1 MGEKSRGG
9 YTGIYSSV
17 GKEGKHLT
25 DEYSK
30 EKIVINDT
38 DSDRDDSQKKI
49 VAGIAATES
58 AVISTRQ
65 AAVEYAQPDTYTGN
79 RALYDSASAK
89 RQAKEAAFS
98 SGNDVFDPY
107 TGKKLV
113 KTVKEAKSLYGDDW
127 QSHLA
132 ESDHIR
138 PLEKTFDEN
147 KNNPWL
153 KTDNIKSA
161 ANSEHNVKPVSR
173 LYNNQKRSHSNK
185 EMVENESYYKNKGL
199 ELTSE
204 GRKAALKDDKTA
216 KRAIQGQLTKDTI
229 ENIVDT
235 GHRAGTYG
243 AVNAGGTAL
252 TTSGIMNIV
261 AVIKG
266 EKDAGEAIGDIV
278 VDTGKAAVSGY
289 VMSSGL
295 TVVSHTLS
303 ESSSKFIQALTK
315 ANVLGSAI
323 NAVVATGGT
332 LKRYA
337 SGEISTQ
344 ECLLELGEKGLSTI
358 TTGYSMAVG
367 QALIPIPVVGAAVG
381 ALVGSVM
388 TSKYFGELMNT
399 LKVKE
404 LEHQERLRII
414 AECERATA
422 QAKAFREEL
431 ESYLEAY
438 FKEYQ
443 DCFDDAL
450 SEIQYGYQTGDA
462 ECIIAGANKITRKLG
477 GEIKFDT
484 VDEFIDFLE
493 DDTIDVF

>member
-1 MGEKSRGG
+1 MGAESGGG
-9 YTGIYSSV
+9 YTGIYSGI
-17 GKEGKHLT
+17 GKRGKHLA
-25 DEYSK
+25 EKYSN
-30 EKIVINDT
+30 EKIASNNA
-38 DSDRDDSQKKI
+38 DSDKDDSQKKI
-49 VAGIAATES
+49 ASGIAATEA
-58 AVISTRQ
+58 AVVSTRQ
-65 AAVEYAQPDTYTGN
+65 AAVEYAQPNTYTGN

-98 SGNDVFDPY
+98 SGKDVIDPY

-138 PLEKTFDEN
+138 PLEKIFDEN

-153 KTDNIKSA
+153 KSDNIKKA
-161 ANSEHNVKPVSR
+161 ANSDYNVKPVSR

-185 EMVENESYYKNKGL
+185 EMVENEVYYKSKGL
-199 ELTSE
+199 ELTPE
-204 GRKAALKDDKTA
+204 GKKAALKDDKTA
-216 KRAIQGQLTKDTI
+216 GRAINGQLAKDTV
-229 ENIVDT
+229 ENIVNT
-235 GHRAGTYG
+235 GHKAGTSG
-243 AVNAGGTAL
+243 AVNVGKMTL
-252 TTSGIMNIV
+252 TMSGIMNIV
-261 AVIKG
+261 DVVKG
-266 EKDAGEAIGDIV
+266 EKDVGEAIGDIV
-278 VDTGKAAVSGY
+278 VDTGKAAATGY

-303 ESSSKFIQALTK
+303 KSSSFIQALTQS
-315 ANVLGSAI
+315 NIPGTVI
-323 NAVVATGGT
+323 TAVAATGDT

-337 SGEISTQ
+337 SGEITTQ
-344 ECLLELGEKGLSTI
+344 ECLLELGDKGLSTI
-358 TTGYSMAVG
+358 TTGYSIAVG

-388 TSKYFGELMNT
+388 TSKYYGELMNT
-399 LKVKE
+399 LKIKE

-414 AECERATA
+414 AECEQATA
-422 QAKAFREEL
+422 QARAFREEL

-438 FKEYQ
+438 FKDYQ

-462 ECIIAGANKITRKLG
+462 ESMVSGANRITQKLG
-477 GEIKFDT
+477 GQVRYKT
-484 VDEFIDFLE
+484 MGEFKSFLYGKNK
-493 DDTIDVF
+493 

>member
-1 MGEKSRGG
+1 MAEK
-9 YTGIYSSV
+9 YSN
-17 GKEGKHLT
+17 
-25 DEYSK
+25 
-30 EKIVINDT
+30 EKIASNNV
-38 DSDRDDSQKKI
+38 DSDKEDSQKKI
-49 VAGIAATES
+49 VAGIAATEA
-58 AVISTRQ
+58 AVVSTRQ
-65 AAVEYAQPDTYTGN
+65 AAVEYAQPNTYTGN

-98 SGNDVFDPY
+98 SGKDVIDPY

-138 PLEKTFDEN
+138 PLEKIFDEN

-153 KTDNIKSA
+153 KSDNIKKA
-161 ANSEHNVKPVSR
+161 ANSDYNVKPVSR

-185 EMVENESYYKNKGL
+185 EMVENEAYYKSKGL
-199 ELTSE
+199 ELTPE
-204 GRKAALKDDKTA
+204 GKKAALKDDKTA
-216 KRAIQGQLTKDTI
+216 GRAINGQLAKDTV
-229 ENIVDT
+229 ENIVNT
-235 GHRAGTYG
+235 GHKAGTSG
-243 AVNAGGTAL
+243 AVNAGKMTL
-252 TTSGIMNIV
+252 TMSGIMNIV
-261 AVIKG
+261 DVVKG
-266 EKDAGEAIGDIV
+266 EKDVGEAIGDIV
-278 VDTGKAAVSGY
+278 VDTGKAAATGY

-303 ESSSKFIQALTK
+303 KSSSFIQALTQS
-315 ANVLGSAI
+315 NIPGTVI
-323 NAVVATGGT
+323 TAVAATGDT

-337 SGEISTQ
+337 SGEITTQ
-344 ECLLELGEKGLSTI
+344 ECLLELGDKGLSTI

-388 TSKYFGELMNT
+388 TSKYYGELMNT
-399 LKVKE
+399 LKIKE

-422 QAKAFREEL
+422 QARAFREEL

-438 FKEYQ
+438 FKDYQ

-462 ECIIAGANKITRKLG
+462 ESMVSGANRITQKLG
-477 GEIKFDT
+477 GQVRYKT
-484 VDEFIDFLE
+484 MGEFKSFLYGKNK
-493 DDTIDVF
+493 

>member
-1 MGEKSRGG
+1 MAEK
-9 YTGIYSSV
+9 YSN
-17 GKEGKHLT
+17 
-25 DEYSK
+25 
-30 EKIVINDT
+30 EKIASNNV
-38 DSDRDDSQKKI
+38 DSNKDDSQKKI
-49 VAGIAATES
+49 AAGIAATEA
-58 AVISTRQ
+58 AVVSTRQ
-65 AAVEYAQPDTYTGN
+65 AAVEYAQPNTYTGN

-98 SGNDVFDPY
+98 SGKDVIDPY

-138 PLEKTFDEN
+138 PLEKIFDEN

-153 KTDNIKSA
+153 KSDNIKKA
-161 ANSEHNVKPVSR
+161 ANSDYNVKPVSR

-185 EMVENESYYKNKGL
+185 EMVENEVYYKSKGL
-199 ELTSE
+199 ELTPE
-204 GRKAALKDDKTA
+204 GKKAALKDDKTA
-216 KRAIQGQLTKDTI
+216 GRAINGQLAKDTV
-229 ENIVDT
+229 ENIVNT
-235 GHRAGTYG
+235 GHKAGTSG
-243 AVNAGGTAL
+243 AVNAGKMTL
-252 TTSGIMNIV
+252 TMSGIMNIV
-261 AVIKG
+261 DVVKG
-266 EKDAGEAIGDIV
+266 EKDVGEAIGDIV
-278 VDTGKAAVSGY
+278 VDTGKAAATGY

-303 ESSSKFIQALTK
+303 KSSSFIQALTQS
-315 ANVLGSAI
+315 NIPGTVI
-323 NAVVATGGT
+323 TAVAATGDT

-337 SGEISTQ
+337 SGEITTQ
-344 ECLLELGEKGLSTI
+344 ECLLELGDKGLSTI

-388 TSKYFGELMNT
+388 TSKYYGELMNT
-399 LKVKE
+399 LKIKE
-404 LEHQERLRII
+404 LEHQERLRLI
-414 AECERATA
+414 AECEQATA
-422 QAKAFREEL
+422 QARAFREEL

-438 FKEYQ
+438 FKDYQ

-462 ECIIAGANKITRKLG
+462 ESIIAGANKITRKLG

-493 DDTIDVF
+493 DDSIDVF

>member
-1 MGEKSRGG
+1 MGAESGGG
-9 YTGIYSSV
+9 YTGIYSGI
-17 GKEGKHLT
+17 GKRGKHLA
-25 DEYSK
+25 EKYSN
-30 EKIVINDT
+30 EKIASNKV
-38 DSDRDDSQKKI
+38 DSDKDDSQKKI
-49 VAGIAATES
+49 VAGIAATEA
-58 AVISTRQ
+58 AVVSTRQ
-65 AAVEYAQPDTYTGN
+65 AAVEYAQPNTYTGN

-98 SGNDVFDPY
+98 SGKDVIDPY

-153 KTDNIKSA
+153 KSDNIKSA
-161 ANSEHNVKPVSR
+161 ANSDYNVKPVSR

-185 EMVENESYYKNKGL
+185 EMVENEAYYKSKGL
-199 ELTSE
+199 ELTPE
-204 GRKAALKDDKTA
+204 GKKAALKDDKTA
-216 KRAIQGQLTKDTI
+216 GRAINGQLAKDTV
-229 ENIVDT
+229 ENIVNT
-235 GHRAGTYG
+235 GHKAGTSG
-243 AVNAGGTAL
+243 AVNAGKMTL
-252 TTSGIMNIV
+252 TMSGIMNIV
-261 AVIKG
+261 DVVKG
-266 EKDAGEAIGDIV
+266 EKDVGEAIGDIV
-278 VDTGKAAVSGY
+278 VDTGKAAATGY

-303 ESSSKFIQALTK
+303 KSSSFIQALTQS
-315 ANVLGSAI
+315 NIPGTVI
-323 NAVVATGGT
+323 TAVAATGDT

-337 SGEISTQ
+337 SGEITTQ
-344 ECLLELGEKGLSTI
+344 ECLLELGDKGLSTI

-388 TSKYFGELMNT
+388 TSKYYGELMNT
-399 LKVKE
+399 LKIKE

-414 AECERATA
+414 DECEQATA
-422 QAKAFREEL
+422 QARAFREEL

-438 FKEYQ
+438 FKDYQ

-462 ECIIAGANKITRKLG
+462 ESMVSGANRITQKLG
-477 GEIKFDT
+477 GQVRYKT
-484 VDEFIDFLE
+484 MGEFKSFLYGKNK
-493 DDTIDVF
+493 